1 MRYLASAAFFQV
13 GKMCGIQQAFYS
25 IQEYRGKRDAASPI
39 FVLNKR
45 SMNAQLKLWLP
56 VILGLWLD
64 QVLHDVA
71 AGIDP
76 DPATA
81 ALSLSDGNLM
91 FEFLLGGVKINP
103 DNNVFLLDEEL
114 ASMRKGREFLSQIV
128 DDIPKHQSSMEL
140 MAGVQRS
147 EKPGVECSSSWQMSP
162 PTNYGEVFSSTILKE
177 TIKRS

>member
-1 MRYLASAAFFQV
+1 
-13 GKMCGIQQAFYS
+13 
-25 IQEYRGKRDAASPI
+25 
-39 FVLNKR
+39 
-45 SMNAQLKLWLP
+45 MNAQLKLWLP

-71 AGIDP
+71 AGIGP

-81 ALSLSDGNLM
+81 AFSLSDGNLM

-114 ASMRKGREFLSQIV
+114 ASMRKGREFLSQIN
-128 DDIPKHQSSMEL
+128 DGIPKHRSSMEL

-147 EKPGVECSSSWQMSP
+147 KEEREAWGGVLLQLANVTAYELRGGFLF
-162 PTNYGEVFSSTILKE
+162 NYT
-177 TIKRS
+177 